1 MVQMPCYN
9 IIEGVSQMTAKKP
22 LILYVL
28 KILEANTDKE
38 HPMKQTQIAE
48 WINDVMSCDR
58 KTVGRNIKIL
68 QDMGYPIVKTPKG
81 FFLDTKKFS
90 PEEIKFVLN
99 AVLAAPEKSDADK
112 KQLAAKLYQVMCKVY
127 R

>member
-9 IIEGVSQMTAKKP
+9 LIEGVSQMTAKKP

-38 HPMKQTQIAE
+38 NPMKQTQIAE
-48 WINDVMSCDR
+48 WINDVMPCDR

-99 AVLAAPEKSDADK
+99 AVMAAPEKSDAEK
-112 KQLAAKLYQVMCKVY
+112 KQLAAKLYQVLCRVY

>member
-9 IIEGVSQMTAKKP
+9 LIEGVSQMTAKKP

-48 WINDVMSCDR
+48 WLNDVMPCDR
-58 KTVGRNIKIL
+58 KTVGRNIEALIE
-68 QDMGYPIVKTPKG
+68 MGYPIVKTQAFILG
-81 FFLDTKKFS
+81 AIRGDTVCELSSEKRVDLAERLLPILTRIYRF
-90 PEEIKFVLN
+90 EEN
-99 AVLAAPEKSDADK
+99 
-112 KQLAAKLYQVMCKVY
+112 
-127 R
+127 